1 MLSVAKQKGQYLK
14 LKYNCVLYIQ
24 STINALTLDHA
35 NYIRIRNSRSMNQIL
50 GIHLNELFELF
61 I

>member
-14 LKYNCVLYIQ
+14 LKYNCVNIQ